1 LKRITKLVKT
11 PSIPS
16 VESVHKTPEIASAFL
31 VTLPTMAQRLVRAKR
46 KIRDARI
53 PYQVPPAEALAERLD
68 AVLSVLYLIFNAGY
82 TAPSGNELIRHDLCA
97 EAIRLTRTLAGLL
110 WRAPAA
116 KRCRLSGDIVIICLL
131 LALG

>member
-53 PYQVPPAEALAERLD
+53 PYQVPAAEALAERLD
-68 AVLSVLYLIFNAGY
+68 AVLSVLYMIFNAGY
-82 TAPSGNELIRHDLCA
+82 TAPA
-97 EAIRLTRTLAGLL
+97 ET
-110 WRAPAA
+110 
-116 KRCRLSGDIVIICLL
+116 S
-131 LALG
+131 